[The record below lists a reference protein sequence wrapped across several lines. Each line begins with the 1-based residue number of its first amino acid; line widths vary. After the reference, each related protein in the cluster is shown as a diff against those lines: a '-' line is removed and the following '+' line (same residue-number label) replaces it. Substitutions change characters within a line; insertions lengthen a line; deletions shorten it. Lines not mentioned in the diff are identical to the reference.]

1 MGRDEEE
8 RCRGKKLVE
17 VTVLLEL
24 VWQMQEH
31 GELTPQTFYIR
42 HLCHCND
49 RCSVNTKLRENG
61 KRKQL
66 CSSESSSARGLR
78 NSQRSGTENAPQF
91 FKVAYLSLIK
101 NQQRLRID
109 ALTSGPLPV
118 SHCSS
123 LSSHILSKHTM
134 NSLSKNWYLEHGT
147 NQMDPCV
154 LCFTV
159 NH

>member
-1 MGRDEEE
+1 MGREEEE
-8 RCRGKKLVE
+8 RCRRKKLVE

-31 GELTPQTFYIR
+31 GELTQTFYIR

-66 CSSESSSARGLR
+66 YSSESSSARGLR

-118 SHCSS
+118 SYCSS

-134 NSLSKNWYLEHGT
+134 NSLSKNWYLERGT

>member
-42 HLCHCND
+42 HLCRCND

-61 KRKQL
+61 KRDRK
-66 CSSESSSARGLR
+66 S
-78 NSQRSGTENAPQF
+78 
-91 FKVAYLSLIK
+91 V
-101 NQQRLRID
+101 
-109 ALTSGPLPV
+109 V
-118 SHCSS
+118 
-123 LSSHILSKHTM
+123 
-134 NSLSKNWYLEHGT
+134 
-147 NQMDPCV
+147 
-154 LCFTV
+154 
-159 NH
+159 